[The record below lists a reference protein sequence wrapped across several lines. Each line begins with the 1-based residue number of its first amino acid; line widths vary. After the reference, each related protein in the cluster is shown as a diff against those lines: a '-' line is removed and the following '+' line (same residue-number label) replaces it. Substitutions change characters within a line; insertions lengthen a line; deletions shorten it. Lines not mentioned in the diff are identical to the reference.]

1 MFVSGES
8 IEAKRSLSDSVLI
21 KQLAKKNSCPPQ
33 VLNYSELP
41 GPAWPVPRETR
52 ADLLPATLRVGL
64 TSDRGCLLADIQS
77 SPYPVIQDRLIREPT
92 LAWL

>member
-41 GPAWPVPRETR
+41 GPAWPVLSETW
-52 ADLLPATLRVGL
+52 ADLQPALRVGL
-64 TSDRGCLLADIQS
+64 TSDGRCLLADVQR
-77 SPYPVIQDRLIREPT
+77 SPYPMIQDTMIREPT
-92 LAWL
+92 LA